1 MEAAG
6 LVALLSEA
14 MDLSKDIRLAL
25 STSALQL
32 FQGWSLLKDD
42 INYYDPNS
50 TQKVFTALEAPH
62 EEIKEARNEMIR
74 TLLDL
79 GGVSESVIQR
89 IIVTFEAQ
97 RAQKSQWYDG
107 FSSGQKA
114 LPSRAISKARLYS
127 GGLSRG
133 FLSDLVYGAHLY
145 AYLRREYE
153 YEELWKRFKQAS
165 LSEAIKS
172 IFYLILGKIPFGSP
186 VRLTNDECAVVTGS
200 YGESVNEIAIV
211 ENGHDPLKVTV
222 KSQIVLRPTSPQQ
235 VSKALLR
242 NEDLQLNRASIRALL
257 FSHLYSAP
265 QEEEKS

>member
-1 MEAAG
+1 MDDRKRGGALFIQSVEAAG

-14 MDLSKDIRLAL
+14 MDLDKDIRLAL

-42 INYYDPNS
+42 INYYDLDS

-114 LPSRAISKARLYS
+114 LPHEQSQ
-127 GGLSRG
+127 
-133 FLSDLVYGAHLY
+133 
-145 AYLRREYE
+145 
-153 YEELWKRFKQAS
+153 KQDY
-165 LSEAIKS
+165 IQ
-172 IFYLILGKIPFGSP
+172 
-186 VRLTNDECAVVTGS
+186 VV
-200 YGESVNEIAIV
+200 
-211 ENGHDPLKVTV
+211 
-222 KSQIVLRPTSPQQ
+222 
-235 VSKALLR
+235 
-242 NEDLQLNRASIRALL
+242 
-257 FSHLYSAP
+257 
-265 QEEEKS
+265 